1 MIEAAVGLQ
10 TMIVAM
16 TGLIGLQT
24 DWALQG
30 VTEAFTGKAV
40 HPSAEAPSHLK
51 EHTCSKRMDFPK
63 SRMLWLTGESHT
75 PEINSLL
82 GTTEAGILPSETSQC
97 VMLPS

>member
-1 MIEAAVGLQ
+1 MIEVAVGLQ

-16 TGLIGLQT
+16 TDLIGLQT

-30 VTEAFTGKAV
+30 VTEAFTGKAM
-40 HPSAEAPSHLK
+40 HAPAEAPLHLK
-51 EHTCSKRMDFPK
+51 DHAGSKRIDCPK
-63 SRMLWLTGESHT
+63 SRMLWLPGESHT

-82 GTTEAGILPSETSQC
+82 GTTEAGILPFETSQC